1 MYGGG
6 SNHYNGGETAPM
18 LIPNTHSGSS
28 HNNDNDNNDV
38 ESSLPQPQDNNDNNT
53 APPPYLLTSPASLT
67 TGTLRF
73 LSSCRPQTPTN
84 VGGSD
89 WATEA
94 FLGCS
99 PMVSGPRSIR
109 LPNLDLR
116 EARRVSMIRANKR
129 LDSSWSAEFGKRRS
143 KGGGGGDDHEGD
155 DDDTSLRRVRS
166 NSLGNQ
172 RERNNHNNPHSSPLT
187 LGPDL
192 LYRRTPSGLS
202 LMDLTPDAIEQQQQ
216 PPPPQPS
223 AEEVYYQD
231 NDQHVGDNGDV
242 GYGSTMST
250 IPPQLYNE
258 PLKTTEDEQYIM
270 PTLKE
275 SQSCNIA
282 DLGIELSPHQQYI
295 HAGGMPNDTSDKT
308 LLQELKEEFASQ
320 QTHPLVS
327 LLYGLVNT
335 SIVLPVVMSFG
346 SIIYHDD
353 FFRPYLSVLMKLTV
367 VSGAIHQITFSTV
380 SSLPFAVGQV
390 QDAGLIF
397 LSAMARDIVV
407 RCKALGVD
415 DVSILATT
423 TIGLSLF
430 TAVLGAALIVI
441 GKFKLASYCQL
452 LPSSVVGGYLAYI
465 GFFCGQAGL
474 ALMASVDVIGLS
486 QWYKFLDPRALTLL
500 APGVVG
506 GCFIYFMV
514 RTFRHMAVLPSTI
527 AMLMVAFYLTLW
539 ATGMSV
545 EEATRLGWINQT
557 VETPS
562 WVHTWD
568 FLQMD
573 KVVWRVLPSQ
583 TFTIIAMIS
592 VVALSSSLDIAA
604 IEIEMKRPLDYN
616 HELTTVGFSNIVS
629 GLTGGYTGSY
639 IFSQT
644 IFSLRMGIRSRAMGY
659 VIAAVSL
666 VTVVLPFNVL
676 AFIPNFFFGS
686 LLMMI
691 CLDLMFE
698 WLIDVREK
706 VTPAEYVVVIMTFCL
721 LQVLGVEFGIVA
733 GICLYVVIDK
743 LGFDVGKEVT
753 TEEEDDVMAA
763 MNNY

>member
-18 LIPNTHSGSS
+18 LIPNNTHNGSS
-28 HNNDNDNNDV
+28 HNNDNDNNDDV

-53 APPPYLLTSPASLT
+53 APPYLLTSPASLT

-84 VGGSD
+84 SGSD

-116 EARRVSMIRANKR
+116 EARRVSMIRSSSLSSPPPPLLR
-129 LDSSWSAEFGKRRS
+129 LFPNSADQEESNRLFALIIETRRASRKSKFGKRM
-143 KGGGGGDDHEGD
+143 
-155 DDDTSLRRVRS
+155 
-166 NSLGNQ
+166 
-172 RERNNHNNPHSSPLT
+172 ERNNHNNPRSSPLI

-223 AEEVYYQD
+223 AEEVYYRD
-231 NDQHVGDNGDV
+231 NDQHVGDNEDV

-295 HAGGMPNDTSDKT
+295 HASGMSNGDTSDKT

-474 ALMASVDVIGLS
+474 ALMASVDVTGLS

-753 TEEEDDVMAA
+753 TE
-763 MNNY
+763 

>member
-1 MYGGG
+1 MYG
-6 SNHYNGGETAPM
+6 SSNNNHYNGGETAPM
-18 LIPNTHSGSS
+18 LIPSS
-28 HNNDNDNNDV
+28 LHDEDDIDIETSMSQQQGNNDTTEPV
-38 ESSLPQPQDNNDNNT
+38 
-53 APPPYLLTSPASLT
+53 LLTSPASLT

-84 VGGSD
+84 GASQL

-94 FLGCS
+94 FLSCS
-99 PMVSGPRSIR
+99 PMVSGPRTLH

-116 EARRVSMIRANKR
+116 EARRAAMIAANKR
-129 LDSSWSAEFGKRRS
+129 LDSSWSAEFGNK
-143 KGGGGGDDHEGD
+143 KEGTDGDDNNQH
-155 DDDTSLRRVRS
+155 RRIRS

-172 RERNNHNNPHSSPLT
+172 RERNNLRSSPLT

-192 LYRRTPSGLS
+192 LLRKTASGLS

-216 PPPPQPS
+216 PPLPQPT
-223 AEEVYYQD
+223 AEDIYYQD
-231 NDQHVGDNGDV
+231 NHGDV
-242 GYGSTMST
+242 GYGSIMST
-250 IPPQLYNE
+250 IPKVYTE
-258 PLKTTEDEQYIM
+258 RLKTAEEDQYT

-275 SQSCNIA
+275 SQSCSIA
-282 DLGIELSPHQQYI
+282 DLGIEPSLQQPYNKS
-295 HAGGMPNDTSDKT
+295 GDTDKT

-320 QTHPLVS
+320 TTHPLVS

-335 SIVLPVVMSFG
+335 SVVLPVLFSFG
-346 SIIYHDD
+346 SIIYHDE

-397 LSAMARDIVV
+397 LSAMARDIVL

-415 DVSILATT
+415 DKGILATT
-423 TIGLSLF
+423 TIGLSMF
-430 TAVLGAALIVI
+430 TAVLGGALILV

-452 LPSSVVGGYLAYI
+452 LPSPVVGGYLAYI

-474 ALMASVDVIGLS
+474 ALMASVDVTGLS
-486 QWYKFLDPRALTLL
+486 QWYKFLDPAALKLM
-500 APGVVG
+500 APGILG
-506 GCFIYFMV
+506 GCVIYFSV

-527 AMLMVAFYLTLW
+527 AMLMVVFYLTLW
-539 ATGMSV
+539 AKEMSV

-557 VETPS
+557 VESPS
-562 WVHTWD
+562 WYHTWD
-568 FLQMD
+568 FLRID

-616 HELTTVGFSNIVS
+616 HELKTVGFSNIVS

-659 VIAAVSL
+659 VIAASSL

-706 VTPAEYVVVIMTFCL
+706 VTPAEYVIVLMTFCL
-721 LQVLGVEFGIVA
+721 LQVLGVEFGILA
-733 GICLYVVIDK
+733 GICLYVVVDK
-743 LGFDVGKEVT
+743 LGYDVGKEDT
-753 TEEEDDVMAA
+753 TGENDVMVCYD
-763 MNNY
+763 NY

>member
-1 MYGGG
+1 
-6 SNHYNGGETAPM
+6 
-18 LIPNTHSGSS
+18 
-28 HNNDNDNNDV
+28 
-38 ESSLPQPQDNNDNNT
+38 
-53 APPPYLLTSPASLT
+53 
-67 TGTLRF
+67 
-73 LSSCRPQTPTN
+73 
-84 VGGSD
+84 
-89 WATEA
+89 
-94 FLGCS
+94 
-99 PMVSGPRSIR
+99 MVSGPRTLH

-116 EARRVSMIRANKR
+116 EARRAAMIAANKR
-129 LDSSWSAEFGKRRS
+129 LDSSWSAEFGNK
-143 KGGGGGDDHEGD
+143 KEGTDGDDNNQH
-155 DDDTSLRRVRS
+155 RRIRS

-172 RERNNHNNPHSSPLT
+172 RERNNLRSSPLT

-192 LYRRTPSGLS
+192 LLRKTASGLS

-216 PPPPQPS
+216 PPLPQPT
-223 AEEVYYQD
+223 AEDIYYQD
-231 NDQHVGDNGDV
+231 NHGDV
-242 GYGSTMST
+242 GYGSIMST
-250 IPPQLYNE
+250 IPKVYTE
-258 PLKTTEDEQYIM
+258 RLKTAEEDQYT

-275 SQSCNIA
+275 SQSCSIA
-282 DLGIELSPHQQYI
+282 DLGIEPSLQQPYNKS
-295 HAGGMPNDTSDKT
+295 GDTDKT

-320 QTHPLVS
+320 TTHPLVS

-335 SIVLPVVMSFG
+335 SVVLPVLFSFG
-346 SIIYHDD
+346 SIIYHDE

-397 LSAMARDIVV
+397 LSAMARDIVL

-415 DVSILATT
+415 DKGILATT
-423 TIGLSLF
+423 TIGLSMF
-430 TAVLGAALIVI
+430 TAVLGGALILV

-452 LPSSVVGGYLAYI
+452 LPSPVVGGYLAYI

-474 ALMASVDVIGLS
+474 ALMASVDVTGLS
-486 QWYKFLDPRALTLL
+486 QWYKFLDPAALKLM
-500 APGVVG
+500 APGILG
-506 GCFIYFMV
+506 GCVIYFSV

-527 AMLMVAFYLTLW
+527 AMLMVVFYLTLW
-539 ATGMSV
+539 AKEMSV

-557 VETPS
+557 VESPS
-562 WVHTWD
+562 WYHTWD
-568 FLQMD
+568 FLRID

-616 HELTTVGFSNIVS
+616 HELKTVGFSNIVS

-659 VIAAVSL
+659 VIAASSL

-706 VTPAEYVVVIMTFCL
+706 VTPAEYVIVLMTFCL
-721 LQVLGVEFGIVA
+721 LQVLGVEFGILA
-733 GICLYVVIDK
+733 GICLYVVVDK
-743 LGFDVGKEVT
+743 LGYDVGKEDT
-753 TEEEDDVMAA
+753 TGENDVMVCYD
-763 MNNY
+763 NY